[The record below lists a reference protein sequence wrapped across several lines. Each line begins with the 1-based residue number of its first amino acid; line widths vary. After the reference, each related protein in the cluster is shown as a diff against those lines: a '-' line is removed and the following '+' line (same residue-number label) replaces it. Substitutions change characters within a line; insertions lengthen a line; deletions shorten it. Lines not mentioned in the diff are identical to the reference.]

1 MFPRVHFRFVLF
13 LMVCSCLVHF
23 AYTYLESKSCDL
35 QYNKQCI
42 YYDVRPNCIITN
54 IDSGTCD
61 VDKYT
66 LASTLK
72 DWGFNSQR
80 NVILSEFPIDPVKKN
95 YVRQVKNS
103 LFSITYPV
111 PLRSRTI
118 LAAISDDVLVNILDL
133 DPVVVRS
140 RDFTDFVSGSLV
152 LHGAVPLAHRYG
164 GHQFG
169 SWAGQLGDGRAV
181 MLGDY
186 VNRKGERWELQLK
199 GSGLTPYSRRGDGRA
214 VIRSSVREFL
224 CSEALYQLGVPTS
237 RAASL
242 VVSDDPV
249 TRDQFYD
256 GHPQTERAAV
266 VLRISQSWFR
276 FGSLE
281 ILAQNG
287 EIDLLRQLTD
297 FIIRRYFLDIDLH
310 GANRYLELYSAIVE
324 QTAAMIA
331 MWQSV
336 GFTHGV
342 CNTDNFSILSLTID
356 FGPFGFLEEY
366 NPKFVPN
373 TSDDEGRYSYERQPD
388 VGYYN
393 LDKLKLALQPL
404 LSKSQAKQMTIVLK
418 GYVDIYKDKFM
429 ELFRRKIGL
438 SKEAEEDEQV
448 IAILLKMMEETKAD
462 FTMTFRQLSEIS
474 VSDIGEMLV
483 LPGDQAWALKKLA
496 THDWFAAWVK
506 MYKKVLMD
514 QNVSETNRQRI
525 MKLTNPRYVLRNWMA
540 QKAITKAERD
550 DFSEIAKVLRVLE
563 RPFTFQEEAEANG
576 FASPPPHWAN
586 TLRVSC
592 SS

>member
-1 MFPRVHFRFVLF
+1 
-13 LMVCSCLVHF
+13 MVCSCLVHF
-23 AYTYLESKSCDL
+23 AYTYLESKSCFL
-35 QYNKQCI
+35 QYNKRCI

-80 NVILSEFPIDPVKKN
+80 NVLLSEFPIDPVKKN

-242 VVSDDPV
+242 VVSNDPV

-393 LDKLKLALQPL
+393 LDKLRLALQPL
-404 LSKSQAKQMTIVLK
+404 LSKSQAKLMTVVLK

-514 QNVSETNRQRI
+514 QNVTETNRQRI

-540 QKAITKAERD
+540 QRAITKAERD